1 MTQSERPQFGLTGPS
16 IALDARTHAVRGD
29 LADIA
34 LAGKLFVPHY
44 ARPMEMVCTTA
55 GVSIHEGADVDSAV
69 VAPLDAGAAFLV
81 VDMAGDWAWG
91 FRKADHLVGYVPK
104 AVLDNGQ

>member
-1 MTQSERPQFGLTGPS
+1 MTENTRPSFGLNGPS

-44 ARPMEMVCTTA
+44 AKPMDMRCT
-55 GVSIHEGADVDSAV
+55 
-69 VAPLDAGAAFLV
+69 VATSVHVASDAASDTVRDLNIGDHFMV
-81 VDMAGDWAWG
+81 VDMAGGWAWG
-91 FRKADHLVGYVPK
+91 FAATDHLVGYV
-104 AVLDNGQ
+104 ALDALEQAT